1 MKQFYISLLFSFFA
15 FGQQTQFQFKGRVI
29 TKHQSPENIN
39 IINKTKGTGVVT
51 DMFGDFE
58 IEVSIEDHI
67 VIGSMTVFTQ
77 NIVITEKLL
86 SEGFFKLTLL
96 EKNVE
101 LDEVQLTEFKTIN
114 AVSMGILSSPAKQYT
129 KSERRLYTAS
139 TGGSLIPLDLIINS
153 FSGRID
159 GLKRSNTDDV
169 QNKLKE
175 DIRYWFNEEY
185 VIENLG
191 IPEDRV
197 ESFYYYAGTD
207 EQLRVFVKAKN
218 KTATEFRLND
228 VATNFK
234 NEYKAQILEQKK

>member
-101 LDEVQLTEFKTIN
+101 LDEVQLTEFKSMN

-129 KSERRLYTAS
+129 KSGLRRFACNRWQ
-139 TGGSLIPLDLIINS
+139 G
-153 FSGRID
+153 
-159 GLKRSNTDDV
+159 
-169 QNKLKE
+169 
-175 DIRYWFNEEY
+175 
-185 VIENLG
+185 
-191 IPEDRV
+191 
-197 ESFYYYAGTD
+197 
-207 EQLRVFVKAKN
+207 
-218 KTATEFRLND
+218 
-228 VATNFK
+228 
-234 NEYKAQILEQKK
+234 